1 MLQRF
6 RGVHTEI
13 TTMTLLISAIDDFL
27 KKESAAGVLL
37 VLAAALAMTVANSPW
52 ADAYTGL
59 LGTPIAVRVGELA
72 IDKPLGLWINDGL
85 MAWFFFLVGLEIKRE
100 LAVGE
105 LASVDKALL
114 PAAAAVGG
122 MAGPALVYLL
132 VNDGDPAATRGW
144 AIPAATD
151 IAFALGILAL
161 LGRRVPVSLK
171 IFLTALAII
180 DDLGAIVVIALFYT
194 VELSTLA
201 LTVAAAAIAALI
213 AMNLLDVRR
222 TDAYVAVGI
231 VLWVAVLKSG
241 VHATLAGVVTAMA
254 IPLARDAAGFSPLLH
269 MEERLHGW
277 VVYVIL
283 PVFAFANAGLD
294 LAAASW
300 QALTSP
306 ITLGIAAGLFVGKQ
320 AGVMLAVGLCLA
332 LKIARLPSGA
342 TAIQVYGVA
351 VLTGV
356 GFTMSLFIGDLAFPD
371 PALASAVKLGVIA
384 GSLASAALGYGILRL
399 SGPSPASG
407 QP

>member
-1 MLQRF
+1 M
-6 RGVHTEI
+6 
-13 TTMTLLISAIDDFL
+13 ISAIENFL
-27 KKESAAGVLL
+27 RKESAAGMLL
-37 VLAAALAMTVANSPW
+37 VLAAVLAMAVANSPL
-52 ADAYTGL
+52 AGVYGGV

-72 IDKPLGLWINDGL
+72 VDKPLGLWINDGL

-100 LAVGE
+100 LAEGE
-105 LASVDKALL
+105 LSSGDKALL
-114 PAAAAVGG
+114 PAMAAIGG
-122 MAGPALVYLL
+122 MAGPALVYL
-132 VNDGDPAATRGW
+132 AATAGDAEAARGW

-161 LGRRVPVSLK
+161 LGNRVPMSLK
-171 IFLTALAII
+171 VFLTALAII

-201 LTVAAAAIAALI
+201 LAVAAVAIAALI
-213 AMNLLDVRR
+213 GMNLAGVRR
-222 TDAYVAVGI
+222 ADAYVAVGM

-254 IPLARDAAGFSPLLH
+254 IPLARDAMGASPLLH

-277 VVYVIL
+277 VVYFIL

-294 LAAASW
+294 LAEASR
-300 QALTSP
+300 QSLTSP

-320 AGVMLAVGLCLA
+320 AGVMLAVGACLA
-332 LKIARLPSGA
+332 LGVARLPSG
-342 TAIQVYGVA
+342 TTPLQVYGVA

-371 PALASAVKLGVIA
+371 PAMATTVKLGVIS
-384 GSLASAALGYGILRL
+384 GSLASAVLGYIVLRL
-399 SGPSPASG
+399 HRPPPGSG